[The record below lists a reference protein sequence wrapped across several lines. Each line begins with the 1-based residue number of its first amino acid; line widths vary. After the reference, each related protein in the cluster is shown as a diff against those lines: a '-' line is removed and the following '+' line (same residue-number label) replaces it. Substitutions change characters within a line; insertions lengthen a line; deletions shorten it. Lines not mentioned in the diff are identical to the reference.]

1 MNKTFPNKSVPA
13 SALLSV
19 EALAAMGGGA
29 IGYVREIGAADAAKL
44 LGHRLALK
52 PQDKLFCL
60 YNADG
65 SPISISQTREAALGS
80 ATEHELVAASV
91 H

>member
-1 MNKTFPNKSVPA
+1 MNKTSITKPRSDLA
-13 SALLSV
+13 ILSA

-29 IGYVREIGAADAAKL
+29 IGYVREIRAAEAAKM
-44 LGHRLALK
+44 LGHRIALK
-52 PQDKLFCL
+52 PQATLFCL

-80 ATEHELVAASV
+80 ASEHELVAIGV

>member
-1 MNKTFPNKSVPA
+1 MNKTPHNKPRTDAAVL
-13 SALLSV
+13 SA

-29 IGYVREIGAADAAKL
+29 IGYVREIPAADAAKM
-44 LGHRLALK
+44 LGHPIAMK
-52 PQDKLFCL
+52 PQANLFCL

-80 ATEHELVAASV
+80 ASEHELVAIGV